1 MNTSAMRDDAP
12 ARYAVVGDPIS
23 HSKSPLIHRLFA
35 EQTGQ
40 NLVYEAIRID
50 SEETTFQAEIAR
62 LKAQGLKGLNITVP
76 YKLDAFETANALSP
90 RAQLAQAVNTYVFR
104 EDGSIFGDNTD
115 GAGLVM
121 DIEQNGM
128 RLFKDQRV
136 LILGAGGAVQGI
148 LKPLLD
154 KQPSLIHI
162 ANRTAQRAK
171 VLGERFDTHVPIS
184 ASGWD
189 DIPAEA
195 FDIIINGTSASL
207 DGKLPPVTHT
217 VIGAHSLVYDMMYGA
232 QPTVFLN
239 WAQQHQ
245 PTCQRMDGLG
255 MLVGQAAEAFYLWR
269 GIYPKTKPVIEEVRR
284 LIQQAC

>member
-1 MNTSAMRDDAP
+1 MSASTISDTAP
-12 ARYAVVGDPIS
+12 DRYAVVGDPIA

-35 EQTGQ
+35 EQTEQ

-50 SEETTFQAEIAR
+50 NEETSFRAEIAR
-62 LKAQGLKGLNITVP
+62 LKAQGFKGINITVP
-76 YKLDAFETANALSP
+76 YKLDAFENADQLSA
-90 RAQLAQAVNTYVFR
+90 RAQVAQAVNTYVFR
-104 EDGSIFGDNTD
+104 EDGTIYADNTD
-115 GAGLVM
+115 GEGLVM
-121 DIEQNGM
+121 DIEANGM
-128 RLFKDQRV
+128 RPFKDQRV

-148 LKPLLD
+148 LQPLLD
-154 KQPSLIHI
+154 KHPSLVHI

-171 VLGERFDTHVPIS
+171 VLGERFDTTVPIH

-189 DIPAEA
+189 DIPPVP

-207 DGKLPPVTHT
+207 DGKLPPVSEK

-255 MLVGQAAEAFYLWR
+255 MLVGQAAQAFYLWR